1 MKEMAK
7 KTSVVAA
14 EQKLRTYIRTKEAIT
29 IMEEK
34 LQKLREAEEI
44 CRKNPVC
51 AAERARIRTE
61 CRRLQAL
68 IGLNR
73 IETEAV
79 EQALERLNREERR
92 VLDTML
98 IAPVPEAAD
107 RLCSALN
114 VETATVYRRRR
125 AALEKLTAYL
135 P

>member
-1 MKEMAK
+1 M
-7 KTSVVAA
+7 
-14 EQKLRTYIRTKEAIT
+14 
-29 IMEEK
+29 
-34 LQKLREAEEI
+34 
-44 CRKNPVC
+44 
-51 AAERARIRTE
+51 
-61 CRRLQAL
+61 

-79 EQALERLNREERR
+79 EQALERLNREERL
-92 VLDTML
+92 VLDAML